1 MAIVGSIQTPKYS
14 TSGSRN
20 DIYLKTTSNQVLLPQ
35 DVQEVTGASTASEAL
50 KNIYDIGNNKSLI
63 VISDGMQPSEPCL
76 WMKKGVRAEDVDP
89 SVN

>member
-1 MAIVGSIQTPKYS
+1 MAIVGSIQTPKYN

-35 DVQEVTGASTASEAL
+35 DVQEVTDATTVSEAL
-50 KNIYDIGNNKSLI
+50 KNIYTIGNIKSII
-63 VISDGMQPSEPCL
+63 VINDGMQPTDPCL
-76 WMKKGVRAEDVDP
+76 WIKKGVRAEDVDP